1 MRRLTILT
9 GHYGSG
15 KSEVAVNL
23 AFQKKITTLVDLD
36 VINPYFRSRSVAAWL
51 HEHGITCVEST
62 LEGRQASDL
71 PYVSGKAWT
80 PVIDERQTAL
90 YDCAGTAHGVKLLK
104 QVDRWPEDTAFYI
117 VINTKRPET
126 ARVDDIVVLM
136 RHLESASGLTLGG
149 IIHNTHLLQ
158 ETTERMIDEGQAL
171 LDQVTRIT
179 QVPIVYTVYHHT
191 LTKSSQWHG
200 ETIALKRYIGEMW
213 LQGGNPWPKV
223 ES

>member
-15 KSEVAVNL
+15 KSEIAVNL
-23 AFQKKITTLVDLD
+23 AIQKKIDTLIDLD
-36 VINPYFRSRSVAAWL
+36 VINPYFRSRSVASWL
-51 HEHGITCVEST
+51 KEKGITCVEST

-80 PVIDERQTAL
+80 PLVDTSITAI

-104 QVDRWPEDTAFYI
+104 QVNTWPEDTAFYI

-126 ARVDDIVVLM
+126 TEVQDIVTLM
-136 RHLESASGLTLGG
+136 RHLEAASGLTLNG
-149 IIHNTHLLQ
+149 IIHNTNLL
-158 ETTERMIDEGQAL
+158 EESTEAMIDEGQTL
-171 LDQVTRIT
+171 LEEVTRMT
-179 QVPIVYTVYHHT
+179 KVPIVYTVYHHT
-191 LTKSSQWHG
+191 LTVSPLWHG
-200 ETIALKRYIGEMW
+200 ETLALKRYIGEMW
-213 LQGGNPWPKV
+213 LQGGLSWPKE